1 MSDKTVEDEITREL
15 AKFGH
20 AAVYAFQAWQR
31 ANPNATRVP
40 RKVWKQM
47 DRLDRDERWN
57 AKIQVRQQLRTQGAQ
72 RKEQRGALYTQLEKE
87 LTAHRNQAVSWH
99 NAPAHTYEQHMFRQ
113 WELVRDR
120 ERIERLITSSGVLS
134 KEERGHAVNAL
145 QAAHFAYQPKVTQI
159 PARPGPL
166 AGFSALKARAADR
179 LSRIRLGITERGRTG
194 HRPQPDRPAVPKT
207 HTQVMEELRHL
218 IAERHE
224 MAATADI
231 LGKRLRERGASIAT
245 FAPDAA
251 QMGAGHKRNLAA
263 LDREINNRITG
274 SGLPVED
281 WLDVQFQLNEPNT
294 PERQAS
300 QRWLERRGQWDLE
313 NRYRIE
319 SWDSH
324 VNHVTG
330 DDYRRWD
337 HDFPEI
343 EDRQRREFLNPP
355 AGWEPT
361 AMDAEDRFMF
371 LLDHE
376 GNTNGSHVRTFGYP
390 ESGYDWVQ
398 RKMSWISA
406 PHENVSVTVWDR
418 AIPLDAN
425 DRVRGFAVDSIQGL
439 YAHIEDDLTRRYEQF
454 SDLSMKQARDRSIP
468 AELSVPGLEDINGGR
483 QRAWSSVRANNIT
496 AGDQIH
502 SIGESGRVWT
512 VYEAQWFDDR
522 LRTREQLEEKFGRI
536 QRDAFWDINEGM
548 YWSEDI
554 EKARFALDHTE
565 VLTAEERA
573 RAREIL
579 TITETEAKLG
589 QKPDRNLWAAVTGR
603 GEFDRWS
610 GLKPP
615 GTPER
620 PQQDLVGRA
629 RSVQTELR
637 DRAAIDESRR
647 AWDAATPVRPVTD
660 ARSDLGAPQRPAA
673 PEGPAA
679 PAAPEAPTG
688 PAGSVVI
695 VQSEVF
701 DRMSRDLEQ
710 ARKERDEAV
719 AKLIKRTPPEQRY
732 GSPQRR
738 QAERP
743 QAPEAPEAPAQPDRE
758 ELPPDRDELPAYD
771 RSDVTAAESVPD
783 WSGVPEP
790 PEPPEFEPIPSGHN
804 GWDGFER

>member
-47 DRLDRDERWN
+47 DRLDHDARWN
-57 AKIQVRQQLRTQGAQ
+57 AKIQVRQQLRAQGAQ

-87 LTAHRNQAVSWH
+87 LTAHRNQAVSRH
-99 NAPAHTYEQHMFRQ
+99 NAPAHTYEQHMYRQ

-134 KEERGHAVNAL
+134 KEERGHAVTAL
-145 QAAHFAYQPKVTQI
+145 QAAHFAYQPKVKQI

-166 AGFSALKARAADR
+166 AGVSALKARAADR
-179 LSRIRLGITERGRTG
+179 LARIRLGITERGRTG

-231 LGKRLRERGASIAT
+231 LGKRLHERGASIAT

-251 QMGAGHKRNLAA
+251 QMAAGHRRNLAG
-263 LDREINNRITG
+263 LDREINDRITG

-300 QRWLERRGQWDLE
+300 QRWLERRSQYDLE

-324 VNHVTG
+324 VDHVTG

-361 AMDAEDRFMF
+361 APDAEDRFMF

-376 GNTNGSHVRTFGYP
+376 GNTNGSHVSTFGHP
-390 ESGYDWVQ
+390 QSGYDWVQ

-439 YAHIEDDLTRRYEQF
+439 YANIDDDLTRRYEQF
-454 SDLSMKQARDRSIP
+454 RDLSMQRARDRSIP

-483 QRAWSSVRANNIT
+483 QRAWASVRANNIT

-512 VYEAQWFDDR
+512 VDEARWFDDR
-522 LRTREQLEEKFGRI
+522 TRTREQFEEKFGRI
-536 QRDAFWDINEGM
+536 QRDAFYDINEGM
-548 YWSEDI
+548 GWSEDI
-554 EKARFALDHTE
+554 ENARFALDHTE
-565 VLTAEERA
+565 VLPSEERV

-589 QKPDRNLWAAVTGR
+589 QKPDRNLWAAVTDR

-615 GTPER
+615 STPER
-620 PQQDLVGRA
+620 DRD
-629 RSVQTELR
+629 EL
-637 DRAAIDESRR
+637 RR
-647 AWDAATPVRPVTD
+647 AWDSAVPVPPEPDGGSRGSDPLARVRSMQADLRNQAA
-660 ARSDLGAPQRPAA
+660 ARVAQSWARGEAPPR
-673 PEGPAA
+673 ETI
-679 PAAPEAPTG
+679 PEAPKQPEA
-688 PAGSVVI
+688 PAVP
-695 VQSEVF
+695 
-701 DRMSRDLEQ
+701 DRDELLTQ
-710 ARKERDEAV
+710 LATARQERDEAV
-719 AKLIKRTPPEQRY
+719 AKLINRTPPEQRY
-732 GSPQRR
+732 GSPQRQ

-743 QAPEAPEAPAQPDRE
+743 QAPEAPDAPAQPDRE
-758 ELPPDRDELPAYD
+758 ELPHDRDALPDYD
-771 RSDVTAAESVPD
+771 RSDMTAAESVPD
-783 WSGVPEP
+783 WSGIPEP
-790 PEPPEFEPIPSGHN
+790 PEPPDFEPIPSGHN